1 MHPTPGRRV
10 LGRIDSRG
18 VAAVEFAMIAPI
30 LISLLG
36 AAVDLGRGIQQGIR
50 LETAARV
57 GAQFVTL
64 KPEATMSEIST
75 TVLSALSGVSG
86 VVVSPGSSNVC
97 LCPDSTGAITGTPS
111 AATCS
116 TVCTTGLA
124 RFRTITVRASFS
136 PIFPT
141 SQYVPWNALGTISRD
156 VTARI

>member
-1 MHPTPGRRV
+1 MRSTPHRRPFS
-10 LGRIDSRG
+10 RIDSRG

-30 LISLLG
+30 LVALLG

-57 GAQFVTL
+57 GTQFVTL
-64 KPEATMSEIST
+64 KPEATQTEVSAA
-75 TVLSALSGVSG
+75 VLSALPGVSG
-86 VVVSPGSSNVC
+86 VVVSPGSNAC
-97 LCPDSTGAITGTPS
+97 LCPDSTGAMTGTPS

-116 TVCTTGLA
+116 TVCTTGMA
-124 RFRTITVRASFS
+124 RFRTVAVRASFS